1 MTNLLKGHSV
11 SGLECPQLLGMTKF
25 PVELSI
31 RPKLWRNIE
40 RNQWLSS
47 QQMIGIHPWIAHSA
61 REKPTGTS
69 QNPHGT
75 RFAWPKSM
83 QSHIRFNKS

>member
-1 MTNLLKGHSV
+1 MTNLLKGHSA
-11 SGLECPQLLGMTKF
+11 SGRECPQLLGMTKF

-31 RPKLWRNIE
+31 RPRLWRNIE

-47 QQMIGIHPWIAHSA
+47 QQTIGIHPWIAHSA
-61 REKPTGTS
+61 QEKPTETS
-69 QNPHGT
+69 QNPPGT
-75 RFAWPKSM
+75 RFAWLKSM